1 MSYNHQS
8 LSLKSKTFRRSIMEN
23 KIIMYG
29 TTWCP
34 DCTRAKSFF
43 SARGIE
49 YDWIN
54 IDEDHSAAEF
64 VIHLNSG
71 KRIVPTIIFP
81 VYFRMARY
89 WLSHRTLSWR
99 RRWKY
104 LSQPTKFK
112 EP

>member
-1 MSYNHQS
+1 
-8 LSLKSKTFRRSIMEN
+8 MEK

-43 SARGIE
+43 AARGIE

-54 IDEDHSAAEF
+54 IDEDRGAAEL

-81 VYFRMARY
+81 DGSILA
-89 WLSHRTLSWR
+89 
-99 RRWKY
+99 
-104 LSQPTKFK
+104 
-112 EP
+112 EPSNADLREKLQT